1 MMILVMQT
9 FTIKEEVPYET
20 AQYRHHRRRRIGKLH
35 AQSITY
41 AVPAARVYGITDVR
55 TDGLPELKEKF
66 GIEKIYASIDDMLAD
81 DQIDAVLVCSSTDTH
96 ADIAIQAAKAGK
108 HIFCEKPVDLTPE
121 KVEAVLKAVEQAG
134 VKLQVGFNRR
144 FDHNFARLREL
155 VDQEKIG
162 KLELV
167 KITSRD
173 PEPPPAEYAASSGGM
188 FLDMTIHD
196 FDMARFLAGSDIESL
211 YVQAAC
217 LVDPAIGEAGD
228 VDSAVITLKFK
239 NGALGVID
247 NSRRAAYGYDQRIEV
262 FGSKGA
268 APGAERHAHHR
279 YARHAGWRDGRQTA
293 LFLLGAVHAIL
304 PR

>member
-1 MMILVMQT
+1 MKQLNIG
-9 FTIKEEVPYET
+9 IIG
-20 AQYRHHRRRRIGKLH
+20 AGRIGKLH

-196 FDMARFLAGSDIESL
+196 FDMARFLAGRDIESL

-228 VDSAVITLKFK
+228 VDSAVITLS
-239 NGALGVID
+239 LIH
-247 NSRRAAYGYDQRIEV
+247 I
-262 FGSKGA
+262 
-268 APGAERHAHHR
+268 
-279 YARHAGWRDGRQTA
+279 
-293 LFLLGAVHAIL
+293 
-304 PR
+304 